1 MLRMPVGSDR
11 GGGLLQ
17 PLWHANSGTMRQLQ
31 EPESFGQQVLPF
43 VRHGFFYRNRQQRTY
58 DWSGVEE
65 PSSFVRCVSPM
76 QENQRGWIYILLLV
90 RPPSRREIAGAFSGS
105 SGEAGCVVRTSGS
118 IGESPKTSL
127 GQGVPAGFW
136 IRFVAFLIDGL
147 MLYLSMCL
155 PH

>member
-1 MLRMPVGSDR
+1 MPVGSDR

-118 IGESPKTSL
+118 HWGKSQDFSRTGRTCWILDQVCSL
-127 GQGVPAGFW
+127 SDRW
-136 IRFVAFLIDGL
+136 HYFL
-147 MLYLSMCL
+147 CCT
-155 PH
+155 